1 MANLKPPSI
10 NFEYEGD
17 EVIEEPKGKTGREWI
32 LGTSLLNVSQTANAL
47 RYLQSSGFLDEAF
60 SSLSLCIMSGFTW
73 HRTEEGAEFWRRIH
87 DQAEQQER
95 NL

>member
-32 LGTSLLNVSQTANAL
+32 LGTNLLNISQSANAL
-47 RYLQSSGFLDEAF
+47 RYLQISGFLDEPFGSIA
-60 SSLSLCIMSGFTW
+60 SCIMSGFTW
-73 HRTEEGAEFWRRIH
+73 HRTEEGGDFWARIH
-87 DQAEQQER
+87 EQASQQER

>member
-17 EVIEEPKGKTGREWI
+17 DVIEEPKGKTGREWI
-32 LGTSLLNVSQTANAL
+32 LGTTLLNVSQSANAL
-47 RYLQSSGFLDEAF
+47 RYLQSSGFIDEPF
-60 SSLSLCIMSGFTW
+60 GSLSACIGQGFTW
-73 HRTEEGAEFWRRIH
+73 FRTEEGGEFWDRIH
-87 DQAEQQER
+87 EQASQQER